1 VRTCPLKF
9 VRMNRATYRAGL
21 EKMFSPVIVNAM
33 SDMEVE
39 AIASGPLSAKRQSE
53 FSENH
58 IKKLQGRHKIFRGAI
73 GNGGK

>member
-1 VRTCPLKF
+1 
-9 VRMNRATYRAGL
+9 
-21 EKMFSPVIVNAM
+21 MFSPVIVNAM